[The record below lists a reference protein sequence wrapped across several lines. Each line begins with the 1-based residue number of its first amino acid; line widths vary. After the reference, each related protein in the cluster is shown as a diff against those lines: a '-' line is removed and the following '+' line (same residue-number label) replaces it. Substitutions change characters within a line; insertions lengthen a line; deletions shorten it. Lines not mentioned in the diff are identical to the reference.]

1 MVKFLVDEAGSLFKQ
16 YKYGEAARIYL
27 ELAETSTDSVQK
39 IGFYRKAAEAYH
51 ELGSYDEETACM
63 LRACHLL
70 EGEEKI
76 DCLVSVFRIYIV
88 AIAVF
93 QYDTGFEWKGE
104 PENLHEGYDETIRGY
119 YDKAVDVLKA
129 ARTENVDESRLLE
142 KLGIECIK
150 RQSDGGWGADHCWE
164 AIEEAW
170 RK

>member
-1 MVKFLVDEAGSLFKQ
+1 MVKLLDDEADFLIKQ
-16 YKYGEAARIYL
+16 LKYSEAARIYL
-27 ELAETSTDSVQK
+27 KRAEASEDSVQK

-51 ELGSYDEETACM
+51 ELGSFDEEVACM
-63 LRACHLL
+63 LRACHLVT
-70 EGEEKI
+70 GEAKI

-104 PENLHEGYDETIRGY
+104 QENLHDGYDETIRGY
-119 YDKAVDVLKA
+119 YNKAVDVLKSA
-129 ARTENVDESRLLE
+129 LAEDVNESRLLE
-142 KLGIECIK
+142 KLRIECAK
-150 RQSDGGWGADHCWE
+150 RRSEGGWGADHCWK